1 LKVIYLLAVLLVS
14 GSGLFAQEVADKI
27 VAVVDNEIILKSEL
41 DFHANAVAAQRK
53 VDPATPGF
61 KDQILNSLIE
71 EKLVL
76 AQANIDSIMVS
87 EQEVEQRLDYQ
98 INMFIQQYGSKAKV
112 EQMYGMSIEKIKR
125 ESRDDIRKQIMIQR
139 LREKNF
145 GMVEASRREV
155 EEFYY
160 KYKDSLGVIPEK
172 LKISHIFRNPK
183 ASSQI
188 KEQSRQLALS
198 ILDSVKKGADF
209 AELAKRHSQDPA
221 SAVEGGDLGFVRKG
235 IFYPEFEQAA
245 FALSTGELSGVVES
259 PVGFH
264 IIQLLERRGESV
276 HTRHILVKIKTDE
289 AADLRTIEFLTD
301 VRDSIQKGVTTFGEM
316 AKKYSEDDDSKAF
329 GGSLGTF
336 FINQLDKNLLDIVT
350 KLKAG
355 EMSFPRRIEYGPDF
369 YGYHIVYL
377 EERIPQHA
385 ANLEQDY
392 EEIKRLADEY
402 KKQKRY
408 DDWIG
413 ELKGKIYWNIKS

>member
-1 LKVIYLLAVLLVS
+1 MVTTA
-14 GSGLFAQEVADKI
+14 LFPQQQVADKI
-27 VAVVDNEIILKSEL
+27 IAVVDNEIILKSEL

-53 VDPATPGF
+53 MDPATPGF
-61 KDQILNSLIE
+61 MDQILNSLIE

-76 AQANIDSIMVS
+76 AQANIDSLIVS
-87 EQEVEQRLDYQ
+87 EQEVEQRLEYQ
-98 INMFIQQYGSKAKV
+98 INLFIQQYGSKQKV
-112 EQMYGMSIEKIKR
+112 EQMYGMSIERIKR
-125 ESRDDIRKQIMIQR
+125 ESRDDIKKQIMIQKM
-139 LREKNF
+139 REKNF

-188 KEQSRQLALS
+188 KDESRRLAGS
-198 ILDSVKKGADF
+198 ILDSLKAGADF
-209 AELAKRHSQDPA
+209 AELARRHSQDPA
-221 SAVEGGDLGFVRKG
+221 SAVEGGDLGLVRRG

-245 FALSTGELSGVVES
+245 FALSVNEISSVVES

-264 IIQLLERRGESV
+264 IIQLVERRGEAV
-276 HTRHILVKIKTDE
+276 HTRHILIKIRTDE
-289 AADLRTIEFLTD
+289 AADLKTIEFLTD
-301 VRDSIQKGVTTFGEM
+301 VRDSVQRGNLTFADA
-316 AKKYSEDDDSKAF
+316 AKLYSEDDDTKAF
-329 GGSLGTF
+329 GGSIGTF

-355 EMSFPRRIEYGPDF
+355 EISFPRRVEYGPDF
-369 YGYHIVYL
+369 YGYHIVFL
-377 EERIPQHA
+377 EERTPQHP

-392 EEIKRLADEY
+392 MEVKRLADEY

-408 DDWIG
+408 DEWIA
-413 ELKGKIYWNIKS
+413 ELKEKIYWNIKS